1 MKTRLCAI
9 FLLLA
14 LLCSCGPRVIP
25 ARKFSRILEDMLL
38 SDAWLKQNGE
48 FATQADT
55 MLFYDAVLER
65 YGYSF
70 EDYDTTV
77 KYYCEHTEEFSK
89 LLEEAKARVKKEQN
103 ELRNAIAADTLADES
118 GNDALPVPAPK
129 VLPSSEDKAVETDDI
144 ETIELL

>member
-1 MKTRLCAI
+1 MKTRLCT
-9 FLLLA
+9 FLLLLA

-38 SDAWLKQNGE
+38 SDAWLRQNSE
-48 FATQADT
+48 FTVQADT

-89 LLEEAKARVKKEQN
+89 LLEEAKARVKKEQK
-103 ELRNAIAADTLADES
+103 ELQKAIDADTLS
-118 GNDALPVPAPK
+118 LQDANAEVPAPAPK
-129 VLPSSEDKAVETDDI
+129 VLPSSQDKQIDKENV
-144 ETIELL
+144 ETIEIL